1 MGWHYLA
8 LLGTAMKKVGVRLGP
23 KQLSTRAVQSGP
35 GLLKDV
41 S

>member
-23 KQLSTRAVQSGP
+23 KQLSTRAVRKSNLDQAS
-35 GLLKDV
+35 
-41 S
+41 